1 MSNMFKKVNTK
12 KLLSYV
18 LLGVLLTFILVLT
31 WIPIVF
37 DIGNLNFNKW
47 LTNTLI
53 SIGIMIA
60 AIILGEIF
68 GEDKQKEK
76 VVYKLDKDGNPTEQI
91 IGGLYQK
98 ALYEFNVKLKELID
112 TQIHIYFHQFYIW
125 FKAKELKQKK
135 ESYLVDNGF
144 DQMVAHLI
152 VKYIERDDLEKMKEG
167 VFTKV
172 DEKTG
177 KTVKFKKIHD
187 DEYEILL
194 DIYSTEFKIDSPK
207 YTYYL
212 SAFGHSTSESILEQS
227 TELEK
232 REKINKTFHRVFKI
246 MLSVFISALL
256 GMAAIQ
262 ELSEGGVQEAA
273 VNTISRL
280 TSLVGGLLSGY
291 MTSIIAVKIAAQKLE
306 NKTQVLSFMT
316 TYIAT
321 GEFKPKSYE
330 ELVEEEEQKE
340 IEEQEKIENNST
352 PVEEVQEEQ
361 VVEINQEEE
370 LKGDSD
376 NGSNN
381 EQE

>member
-1 MSNMFKKVNTK
+1 MKKLNTK

-47 LTNTLI
+47 FTNTLI

-76 VVYKLDKDGNPTEQI
+76 VVYKLDRDGNPTEEI
-91 IGGLYQK
+91 VGGLYQK
-98 ALYEFNVKLKELID
+98 ALYEFSKKIKELVD
-112 TQIHIYFHQFYIW
+112 KEIHIYFHQFYIW
-125 FKAKELKQKK
+125 FKARELKQKK

-144 DQMVAHLI
+144 DQMAAHLI
-152 VKYIERDDLEKMKEG
+152 VKFIEKDDLEKMKEG
-167 VFTKV
+167 VFTKI

-177 KTVKFKKIHD
+177 KEIKFKKIHD
-187 DEYEILL
+187 DEYQVLLEIF
-194 DIYSTEFKIDSPK
+194 STDFQIDAPK

-227 TELEK
+227 TEIEK

-246 MLSVFISALL
+246 LLSVFISALL

-262 ELSEGGVQEAA
+262 ELTEGGAKEAA
-273 VNTISRL
+273 VNTISRMI
-280 TSLVGGLLSGY
+280 SLVGGLLSGY
-291 MTSIIAVKIAAQKLE
+291 MTSIVAVKLAAQKLE

-316 TYIAT
+316 SYMEK

-330 ELVEEEEQKE
+330 ELVEEEEEKE
-340 IEEQEKIENNST
+340 KQVEGESA
-352 PVEEVQEEQ
+352 PVAEEVPPIDKNEEP
-361 VVEINQEEE
+361 VIESEGGN
-370 LKGDSD
+370 D
-376 NGSNN
+376 NG
-381 EQE
+381 

>member
-1 MSNMFKKVNTK
+1 MKKLNTK

-18 LLGVLLTFILVLT
+18 LLGVLLVFILVLT

-47 LTNTLI
+47 FTNTLI

-76 VVYKLDKDGNPTEQI
+76 VVYKLDKDGNPTEVI

-98 ALYEFNVKLKELID
+98 ALYEFNKKLKELVD

-125 FKAKELKQKK
+125 FKARELKQKK

-144 DQMVAHLI
+144 DQMAAHLI
-152 VKYIERDDLEKMKEG
+152 VRFIEKDDLEKMKAG

-177 KTVKFKKIHD
+177 KEIKFKKIHD
-187 DEYEILL
+187 DEYQVLLEIF
-194 DIYSTEFKIDSPK
+194 STDFQIDAPK

-246 MLSVFISALL
+246 LLSVFISALL

-262 ELSEGGVQEAA
+262 ELTEGGVKEAA
-273 VNTISRL
+273 VNTISRMI
-280 TSLVGGLLSGY
+280 SLVGGLLSGY
-291 MTSIIAVKIAAQKLE
+291 MTSIVAVKLAAQKLE

-316 TYIAT
+316 SYMEK
-321 GEFKPKSYE
+321 GEFKPKTYE
-330 ELVEEEEQKE
+330 ELVKEEEEQ
-340 IEEQEKIENNST
+340 EKQVEGDST
-352 PVEEVQEEQ
+352 PVVEENPPVTEEVPPVDKNEEP
-361 VVEINQEEE
+361 VIETKEEN
-370 LKGDSD
+370 D
-376 NGSNN
+376 NG
-381 EQE
+381 

>member
-1 MSNMFKKVNTK
+1 MKKLNTK

-18 LLGVLLTFILVLT
+18 LLGVLLTFILILT

-47 LTNTLI
+47 FTNTLI

-76 VVYKLDKDGNPTEQI
+76 VVYKLDKDGNPTEEI
-91 IGGLYQK
+91 VGGLYQK
-98 ALYEFNVKLKELID
+98 ALYEFSKKIKELVD
-112 TQIHIYFHQFYIW
+112 KEIHIYFHQFYIW
-125 FKAKELKQKK
+125 FKARELKQKK

-144 DQMVAHLI
+144 DQMAAHLI
-152 VKYIERDDLEKMKEG
+152 VKFIEKDDLEKMKAG

-177 KTVKFKKIHD
+177 KEIKFKKIHD
-187 DEYEILL
+187 DEYQVLLEIF
-194 DIYSTEFKIDSPK
+194 STDFQIDAPK

-227 TELEK
+227 TEIEK

-246 MLSVFISALL
+246 LLSVFISALL

-262 ELSEGGVQEAA
+262 ELTEGGAKEAA
-273 VNTISRL
+273 VNTISRMI
-280 TSLVGGLLSGY
+280 SLVGGLLSGY
-291 MTSIIAVKIAAQKLE
+291 MTSIVAVKLAAQKLE

-316 TYIAT
+316 SYMEK

-330 ELVEEEEQKE
+330 ELIEEEEEKE
-340 IEEQEKIENNST
+340 KQVEGESA
-352 PVEEVQEEQ
+352 PVVEEIAPVTEE
-361 VVEINQEEE
+361 VPPIDKNEEPVIE
-370 LKGDSD
+370 TKEEND
-376 NGSNN
+376 NG
-381 EQE
+381 

>member
-1 MSNMFKKVNTK
+1 MKKINTK

-18 LLGVLLTFILVLT
+18 LLGVLLTFILILT

-47 LTNTLI
+47 FTNTLI

-76 VVYKLDKDGNPTEQI
+76 VVYKLDRDGNPTEEI
-91 IGGLYQK
+91 VGGLYQK
-98 ALYEFNVKLKELID
+98 ALYEFSKKIKELVD
-112 TQIHIYFHQFYIW
+112 KEIHIYFHQFYIW
-125 FKAKELKQKK
+125 FKARELKQKK

-144 DQMVAHLI
+144 DQMAAHLI
-152 VKYIERDDLEKMKEG
+152 VKFIEKDDLEKMKEG
-167 VFTKV
+167 VFTKI

-177 KTVKFKKIHD
+177 KEIKFKKIHE
-187 DEYEILL
+187 DEYQVLLEIF
-194 DIYSTEFKIDSPK
+194 STDFQIDAPK

-227 TELEK
+227 TEIEK

-246 MLSVFISALL
+246 LLSVFISALL

-262 ELSEGGVQEAA
+262 ELTEGGAKEAA
-273 VNTISRL
+273 VNTISRMI
-280 TSLVGGLLSGY
+280 SLVGGLLSGY
-291 MTSIIAVKIAAQKLE
+291 MTSIVAVKLAAQKLE

-316 TYIAT
+316 SYMEK

-330 ELVEEEEQKE
+330 ELVEEEEEKE
-340 IEEQEKIENNST
+340 KQVEGESA
-352 PVEEVQEEQ
+352 PVVEETAPVTEE
-361 VVEINQEEE
+361 VPPIDKNEEPVIE
-370 LKGDSD
+370 TKEEND
-376 NGSNN
+376 NG
-381 EQE
+381 

>member
-1 MSNMFKKVNTK
+1 MKKLNTK

-18 LLGVLLTFILVLT
+18 LLGVLLVFILVLT

-47 LTNTLI
+47 FTNTLI

-76 VVYKLDKDGNPTEQI
+76 VVYKLDQDGNPTEVI

-98 ALYEFNVKLKELID
+98 ALYEFNKKLRELVD

-125 FKAKELKQKK
+125 FKARELKQKK

-144 DQMVAHLI
+144 DQMAAHLI
-152 VKYIERDDLEKMKEG
+152 VRFIEKDDLEKMKAG

-177 KTVKFKKIHD
+177 KEIKFKKIHE
-187 DEYEILL
+187 DEYLVLLEIF
-194 DIYSTEFKIDSPK
+194 STDFQIDAPK

-246 MLSVFISALL
+246 LLSVFISALL

-262 ELSEGGVQEAA
+262 ELTEGGVKEAA
-273 VNTISRL
+273 VNTISRMI
-280 TSLVGGLLSGY
+280 SLVGGLLSGY
-291 MTSIIAVKIAAQKLE
+291 MTSIVAVKLAAQKLE

-316 TYIAT
+316 SYMEK
-321 GEFKPKSYE
+321 GEFKPKTYE
-330 ELVEEEEQKE
+330 ELVKEEEEQEKQ
-340 IEEQEKIENNST
+340 IEGESA
-352 PVEEVQEEQ
+352 PVVEETAPVTEE
-361 VVEINQEEE
+361 VPPVDKNEEPVIE
-370 LKGDSD
+370 TKEEND
-376 NGSNN
+376 NG
-381 EQE
+381 